1 MPLKKYLILMIFATG
16 VAWISL
22 AAVIF
27 SMSPDTGILPLLLFY
42 GTLFLSLLG
51 SFFLLGFLFRFIFQ
65 RDTPLY
71 RHLGLS
77 FRQSLLFT
85 ILVTGSLLLQ
95 ASQYL
100 RWWNLIL
107 LLLFLVIL
115 EFFFSLQKK
124 NYGR

>member
-42 GTLFLSLLG
+42 GTLFLS
-51 SFFLLGFLFRFIFQ
+51 LLGFLFRFIFQ